1 MYGPGGKPDW
11 FWDLNPR
18 GTVPIVVVFSGGEKE
33 VFADS
38 EWILDAF
45 ANGRVGGT
53 TRESNR
59 LFLKNEEEGSQ
70 SSSEE
75 TLQKVSQW
83 RDAISNKLAPIG
95 KKAVLGGSLT
105 QLRSLLGEL
114 NDMVEGPYLAGNE
127 FTVADCAAF
136 PFFWRIDQEFGI
148 GKGKHGKDEEK
159 LREWLD
165 RCLQMEGVKKTIPKG
180 GWWWWW

>member
-1 MYGPGGKPDW
+1 MKEVSLYGPGGKPDW

-18 GTVPIVVVFSGGEKE
+18 GTVPIVVVISSEDQNGKK

-38 EWILDAF
+38 ELILDAF
-45 ANGRVGGT
+45 ANGSVGGAT
-53 TRESNR
+53 KEDGM
-59 LFLKNEEEGSQ
+59 FHY
-70 SSSEE
+70 SEE
-75 TLQKVSQW
+75 TLQKISRW
-83 RDAISNKLAPIG
+83 RDVISNRLAPIG
-95 KKAVLGGSLT
+95 KKAVLGGSLS

-114 NDMVEGPYLAGNE
+114 NDMVEGPYLAGE
-127 FTVADCAAF
+127 KFSVADCAAF

-148 GKGKHGKDEEK
+148 GNGKYGKDEEK

-165 RCLQMEGVKKTIPKG
+165 RCLDIEGVKNTIPRG